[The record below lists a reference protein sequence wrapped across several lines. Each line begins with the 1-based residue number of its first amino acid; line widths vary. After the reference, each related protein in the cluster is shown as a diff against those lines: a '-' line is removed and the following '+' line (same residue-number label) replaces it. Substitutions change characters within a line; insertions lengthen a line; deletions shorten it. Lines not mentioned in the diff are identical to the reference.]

1 MPANPSVA
9 VAHSTRRMVLTLL
22 VLLLTLLAADAF
34 RRRPTS
40 FVPKRLSLNKEIPKI
55 SQSIDVNNL
64 KQESIVNIKNNINK
78 IDEKWVSRLVLLTVS
93 AFYGTNFGCV
103 KILDEA
109 LSPSVAATLRFS
121 LAASI
126 FFPSLLKLGK
136 DNPILVKGGLEVGIY
151 LSLGYWAQAQSL
163 LTSSA
168 STAAF
173 ICSLAV
179 VVVPMLD
186 AIFGSKSAENKPWY
200 SSIVSPSLAVA
211 GVGCLEL
218 GGTEVPGVG
227 DLFAL
232 LQPIFFGLAFWR
244 VEKHM
249 RNSTKPG
256 DTQAFTGA
264 MLLVVALF
272 SMLWTSNDFI
282 APLLNSNDG
291 DLHLLWNGISEQLAA
306 FKDWHVGLA
315 IVWTGVVTTALT
327 SFCENFAMKKLSAS
341 ESTVIYSTEPLWGAA
356 FASIFLHEKLGYN
369 TGIGA
374 ILIMLACVW
383 SSIGPTVMLPVL
395 STAQLSFGE
404 LYEEI
409 VENIDSNIVSLLGS
423 LSEKSE
429 IP

>member
-1 MPANPSVA
+1 MCILV
-9 VAHSTRRMVLTLL
+9 VC
-22 VLLLTLLAADAF
+22 VLLLLNAAEAL
-34 RRRPTS
+34 RRRPVNVVST
-40 FVPKRLSLNKEIPKI
+40 KLKLNKEIPPLPL
-55 SQSIDVNNL
+55 SLDVNSL
-64 KQESIVNIKNNINK
+64 KQDSTVKVLNNFKN
-78 IDEKWVSRLVLLTVS
+78 IDEKWISRIVLLTVS

-109 LSPSVAATLRFS
+109 LSPSVAAALRFS

-126 FFPSLLKLGK
+126 FFPSLVKLGK
-136 DNPILVKGGLEVGIY
+136 ENPMLVKGGLEVGVY

-179 VVVPMLD
+179 IVVPMLD
-186 AIFGSKSAENKPWY
+186 AMFGSKSSQNKAWY
-200 SSIVSPSLAVA
+200 SSLVSPLLAVA

-218 GGTEVPGVG
+218 GGSELPGIG

-232 LQPIFFGLAFWR
+232 LQPIFFGLGFWR

-282 APLLNSNDG
+282 APLLSNNDG
-291 DLHLLWNGISEQLAA
+291 DLHSLWNGISEQMAA

-315 IVWTGVVTTALT
+315 IMWTGVVTTALT

-356 FASIFLHEKLGYN
+356 FASVFLHEKLGYN

-383 SSIGPTVMLPVL
+383 SSIGPTVILPVL
-395 STAQLSFGE
+395 SSAQVSLGE
-404 LYEEI
+404 VYEEI
-409 VENIDSNIVSLLGS
+409 VENVDNNVVALLGS
-423 LSEKSE
+423 LKENSE